1 MYNAHTFGHAVEIS
15 EPWIPYFPKKLS
27 LKIIKTL
34 FLLNQKSRISAG
46 WTPFS
51 AGLVKTLAPSQN
63 CIQQPLLLQPQR
75 TGSTQCWPVS
85 VGWVICQGQIKVKQ
99 LTRPHMSY
107 ACSLFSFL
115 PNAPS
120 SPSAS
125 QPVPLNTKLAR
136 QDKQWYVCGDRI
148 VWRGGRKRTK
158 GRVLFCPLG
167 TGIHL
172 SASPSLLDVQTSPS
186 PRAGFLKVSAE
197 WAWGVTWMHMETQKE
212 GAL

>member
-15 EPWIPYFPKKLS
+15 EPWIPYFHKKLS

-63 CIQQPLLLQPQR
+63 QYSFNSHCFSSHKGWM
-75 TGSTQCWPVS
+75 GSTQHWPVS
-85 VGWVICQGQIKVKQ
+85 VGWVISQGQIKVKQ

-115 PNAPS
+115 PNSLS

-125 QPVPLNTKLAR
+125 QTAPLNTKFAR

-148 VWRGGRKRTK
+148 VWRGERKRTK

-172 SASPSLLDVQTSPS
+172 SASPSLLDAKSFP
-186 PRAGFLKVSAE
+186 
-197 WAWGVTWMHMETQKE
+197 
-212 GAL
+212 